1 MIIKN
6 PQILIKP
13 SQVFIDDLQKN
24 ISGKIIAKKQS
35 YINAANATNLP
46 VSVLMTVAAIE
57 SSGEHYNKNGS
68 VYVSGSER
76 SVGVMQMSPAGFYEA
91 LKFEIP
97 KKRLSQYS
105 VNEIK
110 RKLPNFKFN
119 LGDKMPPA
127 ASRATLNE
135 IFEAL
140 KDYDF
145 NILASAICFRRLLEM
160 TADKDVIRLDR
171 AIVKYNVG
179 EYSKPTKT
187 IAFNYGD
194 TTNLYNNASL
204 PKITKTYIVK
214 AVGVSGALYFFTKKG
229 Y

>member
-13 SQVFIDDLQKN
+13 SQVFIDDLQRN
-24 ISGKIIAKKQS
+24 ISGKIISKKQA

-46 VSVLMTVAAIE
+46 ASVLMTIASIE
-57 SSGEHYNKNGS
+57 SSGEHYNKSGS

-76 SVGVMQMSPAGFYEA
+76 SVGVMQISPESF
-91 LKFEIP
+91 FEHLRAE
-97 KKRLSQYS
+97 KLSNRVSAYS
-105 VNEIK
+105 LGQIK
-110 RKLPNFKFN
+110 AKLPN
-119 LGDKMPPA
+119 LDLTPRTP
-127 ASRATLNE
+127 SRKDYNAIL
-135 IFEAL
+135 EAL

-145 NILASAICFRRLLEM
+145 NVLAAAIVFRRLLEQ

-214 AVGVSGALYFFTKKG
+214 AVGVNGGLDFFTKKG
-229 Y
+229 F

>member
-1 MIIKN
+1 MILKT

-13 SQVFIDDLQKN
+13 SQVFIDDLQQN
-24 ISGKIIAKKQS
+24 ISGKIFAKKQS

-46 VSVLMTVAAIE
+46 ASVLMTIAAIE
-57 SSGEHYNKNGS
+57 NSGEHFKNGS
-68 VYVSGSER
+68 VDISGSEK
-76 SVGVMQMSPAGFYEA
+76 SVGVMQISPESF
-91 LKFEIP
+91 FEHLRAEKLSNRVSAYSLAQIKAKIP
-97 KKRLSQYS
+97 NLDLTPRSASKKD
-105 VNEIK
+105 
-110 RKLPNFKFN
+110 FN
-119 LGDKMPPA
+119 AIL
-127 ASRATLNE
+127 
-135 IFEAL
+135 EAL

-145 NILASAICFRRLLEM
+145 NILASAIVFRRLLEQ
-160 TADKDVIRLDR
+160 TADRDVMRLDR

-204 PKITKTYIVK
+204 PKITKNYIVK
-214 AVGVSGALYFFTKKG
+214 AVGVNGGLDFFTKKG